1 MPLLSARLLV
11 PVAVVV
17 VAWGGLHL
25 LSAHNLTV
33 TPAVW
38 PGASAA
44 ASATPADAGAVVASA
59 PPAPTQSTAGVAG
72 IPVLPGALQQLNGST
87 RDTAVG
93 LYALIQQLE
102 SALRIHLQ
110 QLAQQLEPGR

>member
-25 LSAHNLTV
+25 LSARNLTV

-38 PGASAA
+38 PGPSAA
-44 ASATPADAGAVVASA
+44 ASATPGAAGVVASA
-59 PPAPTQSTAGVAG
+59 PPAPTPTAAGVAG
-72 IPVLPGALQQLNGST
+72 IPVLPEALQQLNGST

-93 LYALIQQLE
+93 LYALIQQLD
-102 SALRIHLQ
+102 SALRVHLQ